1 MSPEI
6 IFLSCSAI
14 QTTENYN
21 RCDVYS
27 LAVVFIELL
36 AHKTFKEITND
47 YGMKNIDKNNLIFA
61 TMLFTGIPT
70 VNELKKYLNFIFDF
84 TKKVDKEDDTE
95 KNRSQCTRNMRYLK
109 TVIEIVKEIESIVVD
124 NDEEYYDRF
133 KDDFGV
139 SASIFFKGIAFD
151 YLEKNIPNT
160 GLQHLMKRMTVW
172 DFETRM
178 TSAEAMLHPV
188 FDILKAKNP
197 NTDYDDMWFLQYMKT
212 QNLKVNRD
220 DNYKGINDP
229 TTRLA
234 EMKNFETKVKDRK
247 KHCQRKGC
255 VNQLK
260 SLNHLQTINDVQ
272 FCSESCE
279 NVYNRLIK
287 NKK

>member
-1 MSPEI
+1 MTNLFANRLHNNEYAKKKSSSTTACFENEDNTSSDEDDDNNARKKQKIYQKYTFSFIDFDFSTLSCGNQIKNLTGSSEGTISNMSPEI

-61 TMLFTGIPT
+61 TILFTGIPT
-70 VNELKKYLNFIFDF
+70 VNELKKYINFIFDF

-124 NDEEYYDRF
+124 NDEEYHDRF

-139 SASIFFKGIAFD
+139 AASIFFKGIAFD

-172 DFETRM
+172 V
-178 TSAEAMLHPV
+178 S
-188 FDILKAKNP
+188 I
-197 NTDYDDMWFLQYMKT
+197 FLLCGK
-212 QNLKVNRD
+212 
-220 DNYKGINDP
+220 I
-229 TTRLA
+229 
-234 EMKNFETKVKDRK
+234 
-247 KHCQRKGC
+247 
-255 VNQLK
+255 
-260 SLNHLQTINDVQ
+260 
-272 FCSESCE
+272 
-279 NVYNRLIK
+279 
-287 NKK
+287 